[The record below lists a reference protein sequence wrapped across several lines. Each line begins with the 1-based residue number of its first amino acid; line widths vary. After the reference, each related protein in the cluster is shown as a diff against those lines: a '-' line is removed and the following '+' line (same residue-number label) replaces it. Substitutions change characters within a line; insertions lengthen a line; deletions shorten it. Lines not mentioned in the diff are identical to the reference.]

1 MIDKHGASRVQGSSS
16 WCSMAVSIG
25 MCSPRTLRVIFQPK
39 GISSSFLSDGNA
51 DLWKVFV
58 HNGDESGVSPLDVHR
73 GGVGAMKLRSSA
85 EEAVCSALPCLPGHS
100 TLPVAEVEP
109 WGDPWLSPLSPPGP
123 SANPA
128 GSALTLVRSA
138 LLPLFWLLAALPWFN
153 ATASLETPCCP

>member
-1 MIDKHGASRVQGSSS
+1 METTFQGPLKHTRMG
-16 WCSMAVSIG
+16 
-25 MCSPRTLRVIFQPK
+25 PRTLRVIFQPK

-100 TLPVAEVEP
+100 TLPVAEVKP
-109 WGDPWLSPLSPPGP
+109 WGDPWLSPHSPPGP

-138 LLPLFWLLAALPWFN
+138 LHPWSGSWQLSPGLMPLPP
-153 ATASLETPCCP
+153 